1 MNSWLVS
8 ISFRRGASRVV
19 NNLGRIARDRTMVW
33 GNGLLTRLLAVS
45 LLFSAPLTGVADEQQ
60 FVAER
65 LAMVHEVAQ
74 QVRASAK
81 ETGRPAI
88 KAEVLAAMERTP
100 RHLFVPEEQLRYAY
114 RNRPLSIGYGQTIS
128 QPFVVALMTD
138 LLEVKPG
145 QRVLEIGT
153 GSGYQAALLA
163 ELGMAV
169 YSIEIVEPLAQRA
182 GQALA
187 ALYPDKVT
195 VRHGDGYHGWE
206 QHAPFDAIIVTAA
219 ASHVPPPLVKQ
230 LKPGGHMVIPLGASF
245 LIQQL
250 VLVEKAAD
258 GRISS
263 REVAPVKF
271 VPLTGGH

>member
-1 MNSWLVS
+1 
-8 ISFRRGASRVV
+8 
-19 NNLGRIARDRTMVW
+19 MVK
-33 GNGLLTRLLAVS
+33 GNGLRARLWAVGILLSVS
-45 LLFSAPLTGVADEQQ
+45 LTSIADEQQ
-60 FVAER
+60 FAAER
-65 LAMVHEVAQ
+65 LAMVHEVAR
-74 QVRASAK
+74 QVRASAQ
-81 ETGRPAI
+81 ETGRSAI
-88 KAEVLAAMERTP
+88 KAEVLAAMGRTP
-100 RHLFVPEEQLRYAY
+100 RHRFVPEDQLRYAY
-114 RNRPLSIGYGQTIS
+114 RNRPLPIGYGQTIS

-138 LLEVKPG
+138 LLDVKPG

-163 ELGMAV
+163 ELGMEV

-206 QHAPFDAIIVTAA
+206 EYAPFDAIIVTAA

-230 LKPGGHMVIPLGASF
+230 LKPGGRMVIPLGASF

-263 REVAPVKF
+263 REVAPVRF